1 MQVLEN
7 RSDLSAVE
15 LSLFGVEVTDS
26 SVVGK
31 KITTGEELSSEVNVA
46 VVLEEAI
53 IVESERV
60 VNSLKDEFLVLDV
73 IDVLAVDDLGLLH
86 GLDSKLLAGLAFQPA
101 NLYITEGTF
110 SETVSETKVFGLLA
124 VETAFSLGSHSLNCV
139 SLTLFYHIKFASA

>member
-101 NLYITEGTF
+101 NLNITEGTF
-110 SETVSETKVFGLLA
+110 SETVYETKVFGLLA